1 MECLRLRVKDINFDR
16 NVIIVR
22 EGKGKKDRV
31 VMLPEPLRTS
41 LQTQIAHSR
50 AVWMQDRAHQLPGV

>member
-1 MECLRLRVKDINFDR
+1 MECLRMRVKDIDFDR

-31 VMLPEPLRTS
+31 VMLPESLRTS
-41 LQTQIAHSR
+41 LQTQIAHCGTHSR
-50 AVWMQDRAHQLPGV
+50 RICSTQA